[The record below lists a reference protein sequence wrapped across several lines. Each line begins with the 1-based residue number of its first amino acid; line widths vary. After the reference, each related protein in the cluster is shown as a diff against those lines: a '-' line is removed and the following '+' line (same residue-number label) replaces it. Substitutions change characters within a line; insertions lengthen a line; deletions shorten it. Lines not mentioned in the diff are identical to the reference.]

1 MLVVARRMALSLL
14 CLTAATF
21 AASVARAQDPNGCP
35 APCEPRWHS
44 EAWWQARAQE
54 PVGARQLDCKGKQ
67 WPPYNRPV
75 GPEAPWCHIYH
86 AEHYWPWPYMCTDR
100 QYIFD
105 VVRTQEANGWLTE
118 TTLYDY
124 HFNAETHELTVPG
137 KIQLKWILEN
147 VPPSYRTVWVQQAE
161 DPAVSEQRINNV
173 RAFANRLVNPSNMP
187 QIAFRPALA
196 PGARPSKSIRSVA
209 RNWSRSRVRGSRLN
223 QVPPTQAAAVGVAS
237 PIEAESTRVPRQTA
251 RHDGVSGCPYAAR
264 SGNAFS

>member
-21 AASVARAQDPNGCP
+21 AASVARAQDANGCP

-105 VVRTQEANGWLTE
+105 VMRTQEANGWLTE

-124 HFNAETHELTVPG
+124 HFHPETHELTVPG
-137 KIQLKWILEN
+137 KLQLKWILEN
-147 VPPSYRTVWVQQAE
+147 VPPSYRTVWIQQAE
-161 DPAVSEQRINNV
+161 DPAVSEQRINYV
-173 RAFANRLVNPSNMP
+173 RAFASRMVNASNMP

-196 PGARPSKSIRSVA
+196 PGRPAIEVDTIRRKELESIPSPRVA
-209 RNWSRSRVRGSRLN
+209 FESGAANSTGGGGSSS
-223 QVPPTQAAAVGVAS
+223 QP
-237 PIEAESTRVPRQTA
+237 
-251 RHDGVSGCPYAAR
+251 H
-264 SGNAFS
+264 